1 MTTPILASSRLVSR
15 SGLDLLLLGLIWGAS
30 FLTIRLAL
38 DEVSVLS
45 SVCHRVGWAA
55 LILWAVILI
64 QRRSLPKGWTV
75 WAACLGMGV
84 LNNVLPFT
92 LMAWGQ
98 LHIETGLTSI
108 LNAATAIWGAFAAA
122 LCFADERLTLRR
134 LAGILL
140 GFVGVVTI
148 VGPSA
153 LGGLDLRS
161 AAQLAVIAG
170 TLSYAAASVWARTFL
185 SSIDPL
191 VAAAGMLTG
200 SSLVMIPLTLAL
212 EGNIDLP
219 STATG
224 AASIAY
230 YAIVSTAFAYILYY
244 RLVRSMGAG
253 GTMLV
258 TLIIP
263 PVAITLGA
271 LVLDERLGA
280 QAFAGLGLL
289 AVGLVIVSSARTR

>member
-1 MTTPILASSRLVSR
+1 MTAPALATLSR
-15 SGLDLLLLGLIWGAS
+15 SPHAARDLVALGLIWGAS

-45 SVCHRVGWAA
+45 SVVHRVGWAA
-55 LILWAVILI
+55 LILWGVIAL
-64 QRRSLPKGWTV
+64 QGRALPRGWRI

-84 LNNVLPFT
+84 LNNILPFT

-98 LHIETGLTSI
+98 HHIETGLASI
-108 LNAATAIWGAFAAA
+108 LNASAAIWGAFAAA
-122 LCFADERLTLRR
+122 LAFSDERLTLRR
-134 LAGILL
+134 VGGILL

-148 VGPSA
+148 VGPAA

-161 AAQLAVIAG
+161 TAQLAVLAG
-170 TLSYAAASVWARTFL
+170 TVSYAAASVWARRFL
-185 SSIDPL
+185 SGIDPIF
-191 VAAAGMLTG
+191 AAAGMLTA
-200 SSLVMIPLTLAL
+200 SSAVLLPLTLLL
-212 EGNIDLP
+212 EGDIDMPTTL
-219 STATG
+219 TG

-230 YAIVSTAFAYILYY
+230 YAVVSTALAYLLYY
-244 RLVRSMGAG
+244 RLVRSVGAG

-263 PVAITLGA
+263 PVAIALGA
-271 LVLDERLGA
+271 LVLGERLGA

-289 AVGLVIVSSARTR
+289 ALGLVILSTGRAR